1 VDRCRVLEVVA
12 GLAAVTFVA
21 LLVWEDFIRPTQAPR
36 SHGLR
41 LGYYST
47 SFLVLAC
54 VILLGVWDC

>member
-1 VDRCRVLEVVA
+1 VLEVVA